1 MKFKF
6 LLPAMLMSALM
17 LTGCN
22 NADTP
27 SENGGESGSENQ
39 TSEQSE
45 QSGENNS
52 SAEFEEFD
60 GESNEF
66 PMDKVNE
73 FLALFEMNVTLPAP
87 EATGTWMYEQTIYNG
102 YADFYAMIEDKGTPG
117 TNAIEDTYKAQLE
130 AAGFTVEDENYDDV
144 GYEVY
149 VDEYEDFYLVFYTY
163 DDAFSF
169 DLMGPFMPT
178 ITTGFPVQ
186 ETLAFLADCG
196 LELTA
201 NDIVVPDGDKE
212 WASFVSTSYFGD
224 SYYAFTEGEQAD
236 LDAYLAKAETAG
248 WEVEDYSDA
257 FECPSY
263 YVYKEFNGVEVDF
276 FTCLDEGL
284 LSIDVSIYE

>member
-17 LTGCN
+17 LAGCN

-39 TSEQSE
+39 TSEQSG
-45 QSGENNS
+45 QSSENNS

-73 FLALFEMNVTLPAP
+73 FLALFGMNVTLPAP
-87 EATGTWMYEQTIYNG
+87 EATGTWVYEQAIYNG

-149 VDEYEDFYLVFYTY
+149 VDEYEDFYLAFYTY

-169 DLMGPFMPT
+169 DLTGPFMPT

-186 ETLAFLADCG
+186 ETLAFLAECG
-196 LELTA
+196 LELTE

-212 WASFVSTSYFGD
+212 WTSFVSTSYYGVSF
-224 SYYAFTEGEQAD
+224 YAFTEGEQAD
-236 LDAYLAKAETAG
+236 LDAYLAKADAAG
-248 WEVEDYSDA
+248 WEKEDYSDY
-257 FECPSY
+257 FECPAY
-263 YVYKEFNGVEVDF
+263 YVYKEFDGLELDF
-276 FTCLDEGL
+276 LASLDEGI